1 MTECIIT
8 SSILIIVVISLRLL
22 FKGKISRRLQYALWG
37 LVLLRLLM
45 PFSLLSSP
53 LSVMNAVDTSQIT
66 DSISDIQVY
75 SDMIRNTEMSPDE
88 ARTVG
93 NGTLHEIQGYP
104 VESGN
109 GNLRNYIFTDSLD
122 VVLGRI
128 FKIIWLIGGIAAG
141 LWFVAV
147 NIMFYRRLRKTR
159 KAYCAANSILPVYIT
174 GGLASPCL
182 FGILHP
188 AIYLTPKA
196 VESEGSTRHVLAHEL
211 CHHHH
216 GDHIWSILRGL
227 CLAGWWWNPLVW
239 TAAILSRTDSELA
252 CDEAVIKKIGEEN
265 RLAYG
270 HTLVD
275 MIAVGK
281 ASSDLMFAATTMVS
295 GKRGIKERLNMI
307 IKNPKTFVPAMA
319 AVLLIV
325 AVCVGCTFTGVG
337 KGAQEQ
343 DLPAVDMTFSA
354 DNTDLGQLGRDAA
367 TFYYSQFTKDDVP
380 QYWHITKYETLS
392 CKLMAGDEREFAVWV
407 TSSIET
413 DSGGFLIGEGIP
425 NDPDDITKGGVCPE
439 VGRQLRIKALGDGK
453 YETVS
458 IGTGGGDQ
466 GLSPVEGSA
475 SYGLIQLR
483 DGKVLQ
489 TISPLS
495 GDEAQLAEDV
505 IMSYLVKSVAWP
517 GVDIKTLEEY
527 FLLRAT
533 YYGGTT
539 TDYYAYLLDG
549 KAIMQQGTEGHYS
562 RIDDELYEK
571 LVKLAQSSISTVGG
585 VDGSIN
591 VTTSIDRTDLDACVS
606 DAVLTANTDQYY
618 NCDFAA
624 EAHTVFKTVEN
635 DSTTTVYAMALYM
648 KFGYAGSGFFETG
661 GSHMPVAITFEKNIA
676 GEYEL
681 TEYWIPQ
688 DGSGYAPSI
697 KEKFPQDIYEDALN
711 TQKYVMSHTQSCYE
725 QAIEYGKINVDYEIT
740 KLIEMITSSP
750 AQMSNPQAYIE
761 EHTNQYRELIYY
773 GTHTL
778 RYCFSL
784 FEQGG
789 QIGLKGHIMALACRD
804 ILGEEEYFHHP
815 VTKTGQDWYDAF
827 KAFAENQRRQNGDD
841 YMKKNKPGSW
851 LLLQML
857 EEAQE

>member
-8 SSILIIVVISLRLL
+8 SSILIVVVISLRLL

-53 LSVMNAVDTSQIT
+53 LSVMNVVDTSQIT

-128 FKIIWLIGGIAAG
+128 FKIIWLIGGIATG

-319 AVLLIV
+319 TVLLIV

-337 KGAQEQ
+337 KGTQEQ
-343 DLPAVDMTFSA
+343 DLPAVDMTFSS

-367 TFYYSQFTKDDVP
+367 TF
-380 QYWHITKYETLS
+380 
-392 CKLMAGDEREFAVWV
+392 
-407 TSSIET
+407 
-413 DSGGFLIGEGIP
+413 
-425 NDPDDITKGGVCPE
+425 
-439 VGRQLRIKALGDGK
+439 
-453 YETVS
+453 
-458 IGTGGGDQ
+458 
-466 GLSPVEGSA
+466 
-475 SYGLIQLR
+475 
-483 DGKVLQ
+483 
-489 TISPLS
+489 
-495 GDEAQLAEDV
+495 
-505 IMSYLVKSVAWP
+505 
-517 GVDIKTLEEY
+517 
-527 FLLRAT
+527 
-533 YYGGTT
+533 
-539 TDYYAYLLDG
+539 
-549 KAIMQQGTEGHYS
+549 
-562 RIDDELYEK
+562 
-571 LVKLAQSSISTVGG
+571 
-585 VDGSIN
+585 
-591 VTTSIDRTDLDACVS
+591 
-606 DAVLTANTDQYY
+606 
-618 NCDFAA
+618 
-624 EAHTVFKTVEN
+624 
-635 DSTTTVYAMALYM
+635 
-648 KFGYAGSGFFETG
+648 
-661 GSHMPVAITFEKNIA
+661 
-676 GEYEL
+676 
-681 TEYWIPQ
+681 
-688 DGSGYAPSI
+688 
-697 KEKFPQDIYEDALN
+697 
-711 TQKYVMSHTQSCYE
+711 
-725 QAIEYGKINVDYEIT
+725 
-740 KLIEMITSSP
+740 
-750 AQMSNPQAYIE
+750 
-761 EHTNQYRELIYY
+761 
-773 GTHTL
+773 
-778 RYCFSL
+778 
-784 FEQGG
+784 
-789 QIGLKGHIMALACRD
+789 
-804 ILGEEEYFHHP
+804 
-815 VTKTGQDWYDAF
+815 
-827 KAFAENQRRQNGDD
+827 
-841 YMKKNKPGSW
+841 
-851 LLLQML
+851 
-857 EEAQE
+857 